1 MRTIKEYLKK
11 NLVYGLKNLPTNL
24 NLKAIIL
31 IPFYILFALIV
42 GFTSNVL
49 EYNPLNTS
57 NNIVFIL
64 PFSLFFFPSLIEE
77 VIFRGILLPYNLKD
91 KNTKTI
97 IFYIFFSTLAYT
109 LIHLLYTII
118 NPISAIYFENIYFL
132 LIVFFLGVTCSIAYI
147 YSQSLWLA
155 IIIHWVTVVVWVTI
169 LNGRNLIFEV

>member
-1 MRTIKEYLKK
+1 MKTLKEYLKN
-11 NLVYGLKNLPTNL
+11 NLINGLKTLPSNLQ
-24 NLKAIIL
+24 LKAIIL

-42 GFTSNVL
+42 GFNSNIL

-57 NNIVFIL
+57 NTLIFIL

-77 VIFRGILLPYNLKD
+77 IIFRGILLPYNLKD

-109 LIHLLYTII
+109 LIHLLYAII
-118 NPISAIYFENIYFL
+118 NPISAIYFENVYFL

-155 IIIHWVTVVVWVTI
+155 LIIHWVTVVVWVII